1 MVLPL
6 LAIGAG
12 TVALAGVALGGI
24 AIATPE
30 DDDRDLLDEIEIA
43 LIRTGYI
50 SEGIIK
56 GTIVAAPPAIL
67 IVLLISL
74 SLSGLNWVSKRGE
87 ICA

>member
-30 DDDRDLLDEIEIA
+30 DDDRDLLDEIEIG
-43 LIRTGYI
+43 LVRLGYI
-50 SEGIIK
+50 SEGVIK
-56 GTIVAAPPAIL
+56 GTLVAAPPAIL
-67 IVLLISL
+67 IVLLVSL
-74 SLSGLNWVSKRGE
+74 SLSGLNWISKRGE
-87 ICA
+87 VFA

>member
-30 DDDRDLLDEIEIA
+30 DDDKDLLDEIEIG
-43 LIRTGYI
+43 LTRLGYI
-50 SEGIIK
+50 SEGVIK
-56 GTIVAAPPAIL
+56 GTLVAAPPAIL
-67 IVLLISL
+67 IVLLVSL
-74 SLSGLNWVSKRGE
+74 SFSGLNWISKRGE
-87 ICA
+87 IFA

>member
-6 LAIGAG
+6 LAVGVG
-12 TVALAGVALGGI
+12 TVALAGVALGGV
-24 AIATPE
+24 ALATPE
-30 DDDRDLLDEIEIA
+30 DDDVELIDELEIA

-74 SLSGLNWVSKRGE
+74 TFSGLNWINKRGE
-87 ICA
+87 FCA

>member
-1 MVLPL
+1 LVLPL

-43 LIRTGYI
+43 MIRTGYI

-87 ICA
+87 FCA

>member
-6 LAIGAG
+6 LAVGVG
-12 TVALAGVALGGI
+12 TVALAGVALGGV
-24 AIATPE
+24 ALSTP
-30 DDDRDLLDEIEIA
+30 DDDEVELIDEFEIS

-67 IVLLISL
+67 VVLLVSL
-74 SLSGLNWVSKRGE
+74 TFSGLSWVNKKGVF
-87 ICA
+87 CG

>member
-30 DDDRDLLDEIEIA
+30 DDNRDLLDEIEIG
-43 LIRTGYI
+43 LVRLGYI
-50 SEGIIK
+50 SEGVIK
-56 GTIVAAPPAIL
+56 GTLVAAPPAIL
-67 IVLLISL
+67 IVLLVSL
-74 SLSGLNWVSKRGE
+74 SFSGLNWISKRGE
-87 ICA
+87 VFA